1 MTFDDWVS
9 KRKNKSI
16 DYDGYYGVQCC
27 DLAND
32 YFANVHGIPSS
43 ALFVF
48 CNAINYFTDFN
59 KFKTVL
65 QTKFKAVKNTPSYVP
80 KKGVV
85 AVFKGHGN
93 GIGHI
98 SICTG
103 EGNTSNFYSYDQNWT
118 GRNEGFTK
126 VKHDYSDI
134 AGFLEPVDRSNIDV
148 IIKPANVSGFKAVS
162 ISSNAVKLT
171 WNKVSGA
178 DGYIVYRYNTLTNK
192 YARIAKGG
200 NLTFTDKNLTSGT
213 SYKYAIRAYKTVN
226 GKEVLSPKYP
236 EITAVTTK
244 PILDKSGYKSGDK
257 TTGCLAFKELLLLA
271 YNLKMTKYK
280 VAKDGGFG
288 NGTKNAVNELLGK
301 WGYQQNGIAG
311 AYFIKKLH
319 TEIEK
324 KI

>member
-1 MTFDDWVS
+1 MTFDEWVN

-48 CNAINYFTDFN
+48 YNAINYFTDFN
-59 KFKTVL
+59 KHKTIL

-103 EGNTSNFYSYDQNWT
+103 EGDTNYFYSYDQNWT

-134 AGFLEPVDRSNIDV
+134 AGFLEPVDRSNID
-148 IIKPANVSGFKAVS
+148 IANVSGFKAASV
-162 ISSNAVKLT
+162 SSNAVKLT
-171 WNKVSGA
+171 WNKVTNA
-178 DGYIVYRYNTLTNK
+178 DGYIIYRYDTEAKK
-192 YARIAKGG
+192 YKRIAKGK
-200 NLTFTDKNLTSGT
+200 NLTYTDKNLASGI
-213 SYKYAIRAYKTVN
+213 SYKYAIRAYKTVD
-226 GKEVLSPKYP
+226 GKEILSPSYP
-236 EITAVTTK
+236 QITAVTTI

-257 TTGCLAFKELLLLA
+257 TTGLLAMKELLLLA

-288 NGTKNAVNELLGK
+288 NGTKSAVNELLGK

-311 AYFIKKLH
+311 TNFIKRLH

>member
-1 MTFDDWVS
+1 MTFDEWVS

-16 DYDGYYGVQCC
+16 DYDRYYGVQCC

-48 CNAINYFTDFN
+48 YNAINYYMDFN
-59 KFKTVL
+59 KHKTIL
-65 QTKFKAVKNTPSYVP
+65 QTKFKAVKNTPLYVP

-85 AVFKGHGN
+85 AVFKGQGN

-98 SICTG
+98 SICAG
-103 EGNTSNFYSYDQNWT
+103 EGNTSYFYSYDQNWT

-134 AGFLEPVDRSNIDV
+134 AGFLEPIDRSNID
-148 IIKPANVSGFKAVS
+148 IANVSGFKAAY
-162 ISSNAVKLT
+162 ISVNAVKLT
-171 WNKVSGA
+171 WNKVTNA
-178 DGYIVYRYNTLTNK
+178 DGYIVYRYNTVTKK
-192 YARIAKGG
+192 YVRIAKGG
-200 NLTFTDKNLTSGT
+200 NLAYTDRNLNAGT
-213 SYKYAIRAYKTVN
+213 SYKYAIRAYKIMD
-226 GKEVLSPKYP
+226 GKEVLSPSYP
-236 EITAVTTK
+236 QITAVTTK
-244 PILDKSGYKSGDK
+244 PILDKNGYKSGDK

-271 YNLKMTKYK
+271 YNLNMTKYK

-301 WGYQQNGIAG
+301 WGHQQNGIAG
-311 AYFIKKLH
+311 ENFIKRLH

>member
-1 MTFDDWVS
+1 MF
-9 KRKNKSI
+9 
-16 DYDGYYGVQCC
+16 
-27 DLAND
+27 
-32 YFANVHGIPSS
+32 
-43 ALFVF
+43 
-48 CNAINYFTDFN
+48 
-59 KFKTVL
+59 
-65 QTKFKAVKNTPSYVP
+65 P
-80 KKGVV
+80 KKVLL
-85 AVFKGHGN
+85 VFKGHGN

-103 EGNTSNFYSYDQNWT
+103 EGDTNYFYSYDQNWT

-134 AGFLEPVDRSNIDV
+134 AGFLEPIDRSNID
-148 IIKPANVSGFKAVS
+148 IANVSGFKVTNVL
-162 ISSNAVKLT
+162 SNAVKLT
-171 WNKVSGA
+171 WNKVTNA
-178 DGYIVYRYNTLTNK
+178 DGYIVYRYDTKAKK
-192 YARIAKGG
+192 YKRIAKGK
-200 NLTFTDKNLTSGT
+200 NLTYTDKNLASGT
-213 SYKYAIRAYKTVN
+213 SYKYAIRAYKTMD
-226 GKEVLSPKYP
+226 GKEILSPSYP
-236 EITAVTTK
+236 QITAVTTK

-257 TTGCLAFKELLLLA
+257 TTGLLAMKELLLLA

-311 AYFIKKLH
+311 TNFIKRLH

>member
-1 MTFDDWVS
+1 MTFDEWVS

-48 CNAINYFTDFN
+48 YNAINYFTDFN
-59 KFKTVL
+59 KHKTIL

-103 EGNTSNFYSYDQNWT
+103 EGNTSNFCSYDQNWT

-134 AGFLEPVDRSNIDV
+134 AGFLEPIDRSNIDV
-148 IIKPANVSGFKAVS
+148 IIKPANVSGFKAAS

-171 WNKVSGA
+171 WNKVTNA
-178 DGYIVYRYNTLTNK
+178 DGYIVYRYDTKAKK
-192 YARIAKGG
+192 YKRIAKGK
-200 NLTFTDKNLTSGT
+200 NLTYTDKNLSSGT

-244 PILDKSGYKSGDK
+244 PILDKRGYKSGDK

-311 AYFIKKLH
+311 SNFIKRLH

>member
-1 MTFDDWVS
+1 MTFDEWVN

-48 CNAINYFTDFN
+48 YNAINYFTDFN
-59 KFKTVL
+59 KHKTIL

-103 EGNTSNFYSYDQNWT
+103 EGDTNYFYSYDQNWT

-134 AGFLEPVDRSNIDV
+134 AGFLEAVDRSNID
-148 IIKPANVSGFKAVS
+148 IANVSGFKAASV
-162 ISSNAVKLT
+162 SSNAVKLT
-171 WNKVSGA
+171 WNKVTNA
-178 DGYIVYRYNTLTNK
+178 DGYIIYRYDTKAKK
-192 YARIAKGG
+192 YKRISKGK
-200 NLTFTDKNLTSGT
+200 NLTYTDKNLASGI
-213 SYKYAIRAYKTVN
+213 SYKYAIRAYKTVD
-226 GKEVLSPKYP
+226 GKEVLSPSYP
-236 EITAVTTK
+236 QITAVTTK

-257 TTGCLAFKELLLLA
+257 TTGLLAMKELLLLA

-288 NGTKNAVNELLGK
+288 NGTKSAVNELLGK

-311 AYFIKKLH
+311 TNFIKRLH

>member
-1 MTFDDWVS
+1 MTFDEWIS

-43 ALFVF
+43 ALFIF
-48 CNAINYFTDFN
+48 YNAINYFTDFN
-59 KFKTVL
+59 KHKTIL

-103 EGNTSNFYSYDQNWT
+103 EGDTNYFYSYDQNWT

-134 AGFLEPVDRSNIDV
+134 AGFLEPIDRSNID
-148 IIKPANVSGFKAVS
+148 IANVSGFKVTNVL
-162 ISSNAVKLT
+162 SNAVKPT
-171 WNKVSGA
+171 WNKVTNA
-178 DGYIVYRYNTLTNK
+178 DGYIVYRYDTKAKK
-192 YARIAKGG
+192 YKRIAKGK
-200 NLTFTDKNLTSGT
+200 NLTYTDKNLASGT
-213 SYKYAIRAYKTVN
+213 SYKYAIRAYKTMD
-226 GKEVLSPKYP
+226 GKEILSPSYP
-236 EITAVTTK
+236 QITAVTTK

-257 TTGCLAFKELLLLA
+257 TTGLLAMKELLLLA

-311 AYFIKKLH
+311 TNFIKRLH

>member
-1 MTFDDWVS
+1 MTFDEWVS

-43 ALFVF
+43 ALFIF
-48 CNAINYFTDFN
+48 YNAINYFTDFN
-59 KFKTVL
+59 KHKTIL

-103 EGNTSNFYSYDQNWT
+103 EGDTNYFYSYDQNWT
-118 GRNEGFTK
+118 GRNEGFTN

-134 AGFLEPVDRSNIDV
+134 AGFLEPIDRSNID
-148 IIKPANVSGFKAVS
+148 IANVSGFKAANVL
-162 ISSNAVKLT
+162 SNAIKLT
-171 WNKVSGA
+171 WNKVTNA
-178 DGYIVYRYNTLTNK
+178 DGYIVYRYDTKAKK
-192 YARIAKGG
+192 YKRIAKGK
-200 NLTFTDKNLTSGT
+200 NLTYTDKNLASGT
-213 SYKYAIRAYKTVN
+213 SYKYAIRAYKTMD
-226 GKEVLSPKYP
+226 GKEILSPSYP
-236 EITAVTTK
+236 QITAVTTK
-244 PILDKSGYKSGDK
+244 HILDKSGYKSGDK
-257 TTGCLAFKELLLLA
+257 TTGLLAMKELLLLA

-288 NGTKNAVNELLGK
+288 NGTKSAVNELLGK

-311 AYFIKKLH
+311 TNFIKRLH